1 MKPINDDDIK
11 WLLDNPRE
19 AKVLLL
25 GNFCLFIRV
34 FHFYMT
40 RDQFTLMPFHV
51 ELAQKLVGYIRGTN
65 EKQNL
70 YIGLS
75 PRAGKSQLMIY
86 FNAFSYGANPFCN
99 FIYTSYSSDLCVKH
113 SKKIRDIVESEL
125 FCKVFNVNIDP
136 ATSAANLWKIHGGG
150 EFRSVP
156 MGGAITGFGCQDY
169 DSSIKT
175 DKGFY
180 KLGDVVKNKLP
191 VKVLAWGVRGKEF
204 VPILNYVESDKSP
217 TVCIKFKKESIDS
230 TSEHLWM
237 TDRGWVRADKLCAG
251 DWVFAPNA
259 FNSIYR
265 TVVFFCKKLAG
276 VVSIANIHSFF
287 GAKKPLVMWDVVPP
301 TLKSYTNSFTRP
313 LKTAFDGGNLT
324 TRKGKIFCY
333 NLIGSGVTR
342 DSTGYF
348 WCYFCVP
355 VMCAMFNTILFI
367 VGLCPVSKIRDRI
380 IKRIAVKMADNKS
393 IGFAYEC
400 KGYKSMQAEGTA
412 CTKPDAFISFVVN
425 PRFKNFASSFGKYVP
440 CLRYIIPRMMGY
452 RVVFGVIKNNHKKSR
467 SYCLSTKYNNFIIGR
482 CKAMIH
488 NCGTFEDHFGG
499 AILVDDFMK
508 ADDYRSDAEK
518 QNVIEV
524 FENTLKSRKNRP
536 AKDPTIIIAQRLAKN
551 DLISYI
557 KEKYPDEWDFYVIP
571 AYNEETGESFWE
583 DRYPK
588 QWLME
593 MKEQNPH
600 LFYSQYQQ
608 DPIAQGGG
616 VLHRE
621 WYRFYKDMHDT
632 PYRRIFITADTANKT
647 KEWNDYS
654 ALGVW
659 GVTQGRRL
667 RLLDMIHA
675 KLEIPELQASFVAL
689 WDKWK
694 AGIGSCRCS
703 AIYIE
708 DKASGTQVI
717 QQLRRVGG
725 LPIMP
730 YMPEK
735 DKLTRVLDAVP
746 QIVAGNVELPES
758 ENHPISRELL
768 AESDAFTADDSHQ
781 HDDMIDMMVMA
792 VMEAYNQRGYF

>member
-51 ELAQKLVGYIRGTN
+51 ELARKLVGYIRGTN

-125 FCKVFNVNIDP
+125 FRKVFNVNIDP

-169 DSSIKT
+169 NLLIKT
-175 DKGFY
+175 NRGYY
-180 KLGDVVKNKLP
+180 KLGDIVKNKMP
-191 VKVLAWGVRGKEF
+191 VKVRAYTPVGIRY
-204 VPILNYVESDKSP
+204 VPIINYIESDKKTAL
-217 TVCIKFKKESIDS
+217 TVVLRGSELS
-230 TSEHLWM
+230 TTRDHLIM
-237 TDRGWVRADKLCAG
+237 TDGGWTRADRLKVG
-251 DWVFAPNA
+251 DWVFAPNTLNNA
-259 FNSIYR
+259 FATLKTFGKRLYR
-265 TVVFFCKKLAG
+265 ICVV
-276 VVSIANIHSFF
+276 ANIKNFF
-287 GAKKPLVMWDVVPP
+287 GGKKPLIMWDNVPP
-301 TLKSYTNSFTRP
+301 TLKTDTNCFSRP
-313 LKTAFDGGNLT
+313 LDTAFDVGNLT
-324 TRKGKIFCY
+324 IGKGKVFCY
-333 NLIGSGVTR
+333 NLIGTSVNG
-342 DSTGYF
+342 DSTGCFWRYF
-348 WCYFCVP
+348 GVP
-355 VMCAMFNTILFI
+355 VMCAVFNTILFV
-367 VGLCPVSKIRDRI
+367 VGLCPVSKIRHGV
-380 IKRIAVKMADNKS
+380 IKTITIKMADNKS
-393 IGFAYEC
+393 VGFAYEC
-400 KGYKSMQAEGTA
+400 KGDKAMDTLIRPSKLYT
-412 CTKPDAFISFVVN
+412 PVPLRIN
-425 PRFKNFASSFGKYVP
+425 PRFKKFVGFLGKHVP
-440 CLRYIIPRMMGY
+440 CLGYIIPRIVGY
-452 RVVFGVIKNNHKKSR
+452 RVILDIVKCNHRK
-467 SYCLSTKYNNFIIGR
+467 SYCISTKYQNFLA
-482 CKAMIH
+482 CKDKICVH

-524 FENTLKSRKNRP
+524 FENTIKSRKNRP
-536 AKDPTIIIAQRLAKN
+536 AKDPTIIIAQRLAKD
-551 DLISYI
+551 DLVSYI

-571 AYNEETGESFWE
+571 AYDETTGESFWE

-588 QWLME
+588 QWLLD

-600 LFYSQYQQ
+600 LFFSQYQQ

-621 WYRFYKDMHDT
+621 WYRFYKDVHDT

-659 GVTQGRRL
+659 GFTQGRRL
-667 RLLDMIHA
+667 RLLDMVHA
-675 KLEIPELQASFVAL
+675 KLEIPELQASFLAL
-689 WDKWK
+689 WDKWRD
-694 AGIGSCRCS
+694 GIGSCRCS

-730 YMPEK
+730 FLPEK
-735 DKLTRVLDAVP
+735 DKLTRVLDIVP

-768 AESDAFTADDSHQ
+768 AESDAFTADDSHA

-792 VMEAYNQRGYF
+792 VGQAFNQRGYF